1 METPK
6 GLLLLIILWSLA
18 GLITYVLEVVETWHG
33 TAAVPI
39 KLLINVTLDVICAS
53 IWPITWGIWGIQSW
67 RGYHSPINL
76 VFG

>member
-53 IWPITWGIWGIQSW
+53 IWPITWGSGAYKVGEATPHQST
-67 RGYHSPINL
+67 
-76 VFG
+76 